1 MIHMPLL
8 SLFAKTADECHKGN
22 FLGLRPWY
30 HYLPDNRFT
39 DKCDITTSFRVFPD
53 GDLKSDVPL
62 VLLAVVDDLLR
73 IAGIVA
79 VAFILV
85 GAIKYITSQGQ
96 PEDTAKAQ
104 STIINALIGL
114 AIAIIAATFVS
125 FVGNKL
131 GSS

>member
-1 MIHMPLL
+1 MNIPLL
-8 SLFAKTADECHKGN
+8 SLFASRADDCSKGD

-30 HYLPDNRFT
+30 HYLSDDRFEG
-39 DKCDITTSFRVFPD
+39 CDIKNFRFFPD

-79 VAFILV
+79 VGFVLV
-85 GAIKYITSQGQ
+85 GAIQLITSQGS
-96 PEDTAKAQ
+96 PDDTNKAQ

-114 AIAIIAATFVS
+114 AVAIVAATFVAYL
-125 FVGNKL
+125 GNRL
-131 GSS
+131 GK